1 MWLWH
6 KWYGWKRND
15 LNVWVMYICMF
26 VIIMN
31 NIDINSV
38 VNILLVIHISV
49 YSYERPVARFPW
61 LRIGLLKTSRI
72 IADIYVHLC
81 KFQQYKIMNHSSF
94 GVTHVVLF
102 HFSIGP
108 MRHLSKT
115 VATNN
120 CIVCHTMTTT
130 IDWSPIIHSHPLVLI
145 GVWSEH
151 GRVPSVT
158 VQQHGLNPKTG
169 VADVLHFAL
178 HSYPTYSPTI
188 TTQISCY
195 IFMHTHRQLH
205 PDDKFTTTVYIVW
218 V

>member
-31 NIDINSV
+31 NIDINTV
-38 VNILLVIHISV
+38 INILLVIHISV
-49 YSYERPVARFPW
+49 YSYEQPVVMFPW
-61 LRIGLLKTSRI
+61 LRNGLLKTSRI

-81 KFQQYKIMNHSSF
+81 RFQQYKIMNYSSF

-108 MRHLSKT
+108 IRHLSKT

-158 VQQHGLNPKTG
+158 VLQHG
-169 VADVLHFAL
+169 
-178 HSYPTYSPTI
+178 
-188 TTQISCY
+188 
-195 IFMHTHRQLH
+195 
-205 PDDKFTTTVYIVW
+205 
-218 V
+218 

>member
-26 VIIMN
+26 AIIMN
-31 NIDINSV
+31 NIDINTV
-38 VNILLVIHISV
+38 INILLVIHISV
-49 YSYERPVARFPW
+49 YSYERPVVRFPW
-61 LRIGLLKTSRI
+61 LRNGL
-72 IADIYVHLC
+72 
-81 KFQQYKIMNHSSF
+81 KIMNHSSF
-94 GVTHVVLF
+94 GATHVVLF
-102 HFSIGP
+102 HFSIWP

-115 VATNN
+115 VVTNN

-130 IDWSPIIHSHPLVLI
+130 IDWSPIIHWHPLVII
-145 GVWSEH
+145 GVWNEH
-151 GRVPSVT
+151 GRVPLVT
-158 VQQHGLNPKTG
+158 VLQHGLNPKTG

-188 TTQISCY
+188 ATQISCY
-195 IFMHTHRQLH
+195 IFMHAHSQLH